1 MQKLNSRRNKRKK
14 KTDNFETIENI
25 VLQEKEMQNL
35 SHITIMN
42 YQKVFNSLKTFFYDC
57 DNPMNITTPEAKE
70 YIKYLKYEHV
80 HYRDKL
86 REKNEQ
92 RGLKPSTINT
102 YIKVCKTIYQTL
114 VDLEYIESNPFAKIK
129 CLKRQNERIK
139 TIPPQDINKLLNSL
153 ENAYYTD
160 FRMFVT
166 VHVLLDTFGRIDE
179 VLHIKKSD
187 IDFEKRTIYFGKTKN
202 NEGRYVV
209 FSNKTKKLIQEL
221 IDETR
226 EYNNDYL
233 FLSVEGTRFTND
245 AFRNQLKKYCKEF
258 EIPTNITPHMFRHTA
273 SMLFLENG
281 GNIRVLQ
288 KILGHKKLA
297 TTEVYAHVS
306 EDLLVIQQENYSPLE
321 QVLGKQKKYVRP
333 RNKRLK

>member
-1 MQKLNSRRNKRKK
+1 
-14 KTDNFETIENI
+14 
-25 VLQEKEMQNL
+25 
-35 SHITIMN
+35 
-42 YQKVFNSLKTFFYDC
+42 
-57 DNPMNITTPEAKE
+57 
-70 YIKYLKYEHV
+70 

-153 ENAYYTD
+153 KKEYYTD

-306 EDLLVIQQENYSPLE
+306 EDLLAIQQENYSPLE

>member
-1 MQKLNSRRNKRKK
+1 
-14 KTDNFETIENI
+14 
-25 VLQEKEMQNL
+25 
-35 SHITIMN
+35 
-42 YQKVFNSLKTFFYDC
+42 
-57 DNPMNITTPEAKE
+57 KE

-233 FLSVEGTRFTND
+233 FLSVEGTR
-245 AFRNQLKKYCKEF
+245 
-258 EIPTNITPHMFRHTA
+258 
-273 SMLFLENG
+273 
-281 GNIRVLQ
+281 
-288 KILGHKKLA
+288 
-297 TTEVYAHVS
+297 
-306 EDLLVIQQENYSPLE
+306 
-321 QVLGKQKKYVRP
+321 
-333 RNKRLK
+333 